1 MKRDINSNGY
11 IFLYATILVVVVATL
26 LTAAVL
32 YFHPFQE
39 RNEKNEKRINILRA
53 AGIPDV
59 NKDNAAK
66 LFEQHCTASFL
77 LDENGNATE
86 DGTLPLFVIDRKIS
100 VIPMQGNGLWGPISG
115 YLAIAADGSTIV
127 GANFDHKSETPGLGG
142 EITTEK
148 FQSQFKGKQVTQGG
162 RYVSVEF
169 DAITG
174 ATKTSNGVKEMIDNT
189 MKEYLGHETRDCETR
204 VPKSR
209 VPCPVSIQNQP
220 K

>member
-11 IFLYATILVVVVATL
+11 IFLYATILVLVVAVL
-26 LTAAVL
+26 LTAATL
-32 YFHPFQE
+32 WLHPYQE

-86 DGTLPLFVIDRKIS
+86 DGTLPLFVIDRRIS
-100 VIPMQGNGLWGPISG
+100 VIPMKGNGLWGPISG
-115 YLAIAADGSTIV
+115 YLAIDADGSTIV

-148 FQSQFKGKQVTQGG
+148 FQSQFNGKPIRENGQLVP
-162 RYVSVEF
+162 VEF

-174 ATKTSNGVKEMIDNT
+174 ATKTSNGVKEMIDRT
-189 MKEYLGHETRDCETR
+189 LETYKPFFEKLN
-204 VPKSR
+204 P
-209 VPCPVSIQNQP
+209 
-220 K
+220 

>member
-1 MKRDINSNGY
+1 MKKDINSNGY
-11 IFLYATILVVVVATL
+11 IFLYATVLVVVVAVL
-26 LTAAVL
+26 LTAAAL
-32 YFHPFQE
+32 WLQPFQD

-53 AGIPDV
+53 AGIPNV

-100 VIPMQGNGLWGPISG
+100 VIPMRGNGLWGPISG
-115 YLAIAADGSTIV
+115 YLAIATDGSTIV

-148 FQSQFKGKQVTQGG
+148 FQNQFSGKQIRENGQLVPI
-162 RYVSVEF
+162 EF

-174 ATKTSNGVKEMIDNT
+174 ATKTSNGVKEMIDKT
-189 MKEYLGHETRDCETR
+189 LEMYTPFFETLDMTI
-204 VPKSR
+204 K
-209 VPCPVSIQNQP
+209 
-220 K
+220 

>member
-1 MKRDINSNGY
+1 MKKDINSNGY
-11 IFLYATILVVVVATL
+11 IFLYATILIVVVTAL

-32 YFHPFQE
+32 WFHPFQE
-39 RNEKNEKRINILRA
+39 RNEKNEKRVNILRA

-66 LFEQHCTASFL
+66 LFEEHCTASFL
-77 LDENGNATE
+77 LDENGNSTD
-86 DGTLPLFVIDRKIS
+86 DGTLPLFVIDRQIS
-100 VIPMQGNGLWGPISG
+100 VIPMKGNGLWGPISG
-115 YLAIAADGSTIV
+115 YLAIAADGNTIV

-148 FQSQFKGKQVTQGG
+148 FQSQFSGKSIREHGQLVPI
-162 RYVSVEF
+162 EF

-189 MKEYLGHETRDCETR
+189 LQMYAPFFEKLN
-204 VPKSR
+204 P
-209 VPCPVSIQNQP
+209 
-220 K
+220 

>member
-1 MKRDINSNGY
+1 MKKDINSNGY
-11 IFLYATILVVVVATL
+11 IFLYATVLVVVVAVL
-26 LTAAVL
+26 LTAAAL
-32 YFHPFQE
+32 WLQPFQD

-53 AGIPDV
+53 AGIQDV

-77 LDENGNATE
+77 LDENGNSTE
-86 DGTLPLFVIDRKIS
+86 DGTLPLFVIDRQIS
-100 VIPMQGNGLWGPISG
+100 VIPMRGNGLWGPISG

-148 FQSQFKGKQVTQGG
+148 FQSQFSGKQIRENGQLVPI
-162 RYVSVEF
+162 EF

-174 ATKTSNGVKEMIDNT
+174 ATKTSNGDKEMIDKPLKIYT
-189 MKEYLGHETRDCETR
+189 PFFETLDMTIKMK
-204 VPKSR
+204 
-209 VPCPVSIQNQP
+209 
-220 K
+220 

>member
-1 MKRDINSNGY
+1 MKRDINTNGY
-11 IFLYATILVVVVATL
+11 IFLYATVLVVVVAVL
-26 LTAAVL
+26 LTAAAL
-32 YFHPFQE
+32 WLQPFQE

-77 LDENGNATE
+77 LDENGNSTD
-86 DGTLPLFVIDRKIS
+86 DGTLPLFVIDRKTS
-100 VIPMQGNGLWGPISG
+100 VIPMKGNGLWGPISG

-127 GANFDHKSETPGLGG
+127 GANFDHKSETPGFGG

-148 FQSQFKGKQVTQGG
+148 FQSQFSGKQIRENGQIVPI
-162 RYVSVEF
+162 EF

-189 MKEYLGHETRDCETR
+189 LEMYAPFFKTLDTTTKMK
-204 VPKSR
+204 
-209 VPCPVSIQNQP
+209 
-220 K
+220 

>member
-1 MKRDINSNGY
+1 MKKDINSNGY
-11 IFLYATILVVVVATL
+11 IFMYATVLVIVVAVL
-26 LTAAVL
+26 LTAAAL
-32 YFHPFQE
+32 WLQPFQE

-77 LDENGNATE
+77 LDENGNAVE

-100 VIPMQGNGLWGPISG
+100 VIPMKGNGLWGPISG
-115 YLAIAADGSTIV
+115 YLAIAADGNTIL

-148 FQSQFKGKQVTQGG
+148 FQSQFSSKQIRKDGQLIPI
-162 RYVSVEF
+162 EF

-174 ATKTSNGVKEMIDNT
+174 ATKTSNGVKEMINNT
-189 MKEYLGHETRDCETR
+189 LEAYAPFLNKMKAT
-204 VPKSR
+204 SR
-209 VPCPVSIQNQP
+209 
-220 K
+220 

>member
-11 IFLYATILVVVVATL
+11 IFLYATILVVVVAAL

-53 AGIPDV
+53 AGTPNV

-100 VIPMQGNGLWGPISG
+100 VIPMKGNGLWGPISG

-148 FQSQFKGKQVTQGG
+148 FQSQFNGKPIRENGQLVPI
-162 RYVSVEF
+162 EF

-189 MKEYLGHETRDCETR
+189 LEQYTPFFEKLN
-204 VPKSR
+204 P
-209 VPCPVSIQNQP
+209 
-220 K
+220 

>member
-1 MKRDINSNGY
+1 MKKDINSNGY
-11 IFLYATILVVVVATL
+11 IFLYTTILVVVVAAL
-26 LTAAVL
+26 LTTAVL

-53 AGIPDV
+53 AGIQDV

-77 LDENGNATE
+77 LDENGNVTE
-86 DGTLPLFVIDRKIS
+86 DGSLPLFVIDRRIS
-100 VIPMQGNGLWGPISG
+100 VIPMKGNGLWGPISG

-148 FQSQFKGKQVTQGG
+148 FQSQFSGKQIMKNGQLLPI
-162 RYVSVEF
+162 EI

-174 ATKTSNGVKEMIDNT
+174 ATKTSNGVKEMIDIT
-189 MKEYLGHETRDCETR
+189 LEMYKPFFKKLE
-204 VPKSR
+204 P
-209 VPCPVSIQNQP
+209 
-220 K
+220 